1 MQKFDMIY
9 FILGNI
15 FETAMRFRKY
25 NKSEADM
32 MKKFKRTLGLIL
44 AGAMLMGVVGCG
56 STQATSDSTG
66 DDTQAQAETTGGV
79 ITWGTNAEF
88 PPYEYREGGE
98 VVGIDADIMDA
109 IAAKLGMTAE
119 VEDMNFDSII
129 ASIQSGKVDVGM
141 AGMTV
146 TEDRAKMVNF
156 TDSYATATQ
165 VIVVKDGSDI
175 KSADDLTGKTI
186 GVQLG
191 TTGDLYAADI
201 EGASLERFNKGSEAV
216 IALTQDKVDAVVIDN
231 EPAQKFVAS
240 NEGIVILDEPLTV
253 EEYAIA
259 VNQDNTELLDQING
273 ALAELKES
281 GELQEIIDKY
291 ISAE

>member
-1 MQKFDMIY
+1 
-9 FILGNI
+9 
-15 FETAMRFRKY
+15 
-25 NKSEADM
+25 
-32 MKKFKRTLGLIL
+32 
-44 AGAMLMGVVGCG
+44 MGVVGCG
-56 STQATSDSTG
+56 STQATSDSTSTG
-66 DDTQAQAETTGGV
+66 DDTQVQAEATGGV

-175 KSADDLTGKTI
+175 KTADDLTGKTI

-259 VNQDNTELLDQING
+259 VNQDNTELLDKINT